1 MKKAVLTVMIAAA
14 LLSSCKGQL
23 PDKLQAMID
32 SGTQE
37 YSRKASEDIKD
48 AFISQME
55 EFLKSDDLGE
65 SLNLSSE
72 EKDNIERSVQ
82 NYVDQY
88 ELSEEE
94 LNKVQ
99 DSIKELL
106 QNVQGLDADTI
117 EDKLGEILKK

>member
-65 SLNLSSE
+65 SLNLSSK